1 MKSNI
6 IICGVGGQGIITLL
20 RIIAQ
25 ASLEE
30 NLNVRTSELHGLSQR
45 GGSVVVHIKIGSEVF
60 SPLVIPNEADLIIA
74 LEIQE
79 SLNAVKYA
87 NKNTIFLI
95 NNHIIPIPGQNLSE
109 EQIKK
114 ELNKISKNIYLIDA
128 NKIIAEK
135 YKNPVLSGVFL
146 LGAACSKKFIS
157 LSPSSFEKALAK
169 IIKPKYI
176 DLNKKAFKFGLK
188 FNPI

>member
-1 MKSNI
+1 MNI

-20 RIIAQ
+20 KIIAQ

-30 NLNVRTSELHGLSQR
+30 NLNVKTSELHGLSQR
-45 GGSVVVHIKIGSEVF
+45 GGSVIVHIRIGSEIF
-60 SPLVIPNEADLIIA
+60 SPLIMPNEADLIMA

-79 SLNAVKYA
+79 SLNAIKYA

-95 NNHIIPIPGQNLSE
+95 NNHIIPIRGQNLSE
-109 EQIKK
+109 KQIKE
-114 ELNKISKNIYLIDA
+114 ELSKISKNIYLIDA
-128 NKIIAEK
+128 NKIVTEK

-146 LGAACSKKFIS
+146 LGISCSKKFIP
-157 LSPSSFEKALAK
+157 LLPSSLEKAIEK

-176 DLNKKAFKFGLK
+176 DLNKKAFRFGLNSD
-188 FNPI
+188 FR